1 VRLPDEHDAAFESGP
16 GFRRVRLRRR
26 LPEGAVHARQHH
38 RRLPRRHPQQQRQL
52 DAPVLDAV
60 RAGGDEVQR
69 VRQRVSAGVP
79 GDQVHEVMRQPPR
92 MPRVP
97 RVLGRMPSTPPRLP
111 RAPRGGVGFSMT
123 SASRMNPGEDWSR
136 VLTDHLMSSL
146 QTKLTVDLPT
156 ATPNSEPTDQEED
169 DMRPTVGSVLHY
181 TPDSRGW
188 LANLSDEEGSEWQE
202 IVVGWAVVVTWAKY
216 APEAED

>member
-1 VRLPDEHDAAFESGP
+1 
-16 GFRRVRLRRR
+16 
-26 LPEGAVHARQHH
+26 
-38 RRLPRRHPQQQRQL
+38 
-52 DAPVLDAV
+52 
-60 RAGGDEVQR
+60 
-69 VRQRVSAGVP
+69 
-79 GDQVHEVMRQPPR
+79 
-92 MPRVP
+92 
-97 RVLGRMPSTPPRLP
+97 
-111 RAPRGGVGFSMT
+111 
-123 SASRMNPGEDWSR
+123 MNPGEDWSR

-216 APEAED
+216 APEAEDSERAEGDESEFQTEIQPALFCAETGNVELMVFREGVNLDGLVVPGVPA